1 MSLPRSCSAV
11 GTELT
16 AMRAHCK
23 TRGYREYFIWIL
35 GQAVL
40 INIKAALGKPPRPSG
55 PLFFSVQMELVTSA
69 WLGLRSTKHL
79 AVLSVKAKYV
89 NLVLL
94 SLVTIPFPAP

>member
-1 MSLPRSCSAV
+1 M
-11 GTELT
+11 
-16 AMRAHCK
+16 
-23 TRGYREYFIWIL
+23 
-35 GQAVL
+35 L

-89 NLVLL
+89 NALSGHHSLSCSLRKLVLESVRTCL
-94 SLVTIPFPAP
+94 KACTFVRLVDR